1 MSPQIY
7 EQLELFP
14 DYLGSHIALTL
25 SALAVGILVSV
36 PLALIATRVKKLE
49 WPVLAVAG
57 ILQTI
62 PSLALLA
69 LMVPLLGQIGF
80 VPAFLALIL
89 YSMLPI
95 LRNTVTG
102 INEVDP
108 ALIEAARAIGMT
120 DRQML
125 FRVQLP
131 LAAPVIIAGVRI
143 STVWVVGI
151 ATLSTPVGAAS
162 LGNYIFSGLQTQN
175 YAAVM
180 VGVVGAALLALF
192 LDGMIRLLEIAVA
205 RRRWVYGLTAAAGLA
220 LLIAAPAIS
229 ELQTNSSDRPVIT
242 LGSKTFTEQYILMS
256 LFEDRLQEAGFAVQ
270 DIRSLGSTVIFDA
283 LRNNRIDCYVDY
295 SGTIWANHMQRED
308 NPGREAVLEE
318 MTRWL
323 KSEHGIDCL
332 GSLGFENAYVLA
344 MPEARSSRLGI
355 RTLTDLAG
363 YAPSMSIG
371 GDYEFF
377 SRPEWEAVRS
387 AYDLNFQES
396 RSFDSSL
403 MYSAVQQNHVDVI
416 AAFSTDGRILAYQL
430 QTLEDTREALPPY
443 DAVILLSPEAS
454 GNAALVNALTPL
466 LDSISNEEMRNANK
480 LVDLDGSTIQE
491 AALTLAE

>member
-14 DYLGSHIALTL
+14 DYLGSHITLTL
-25 SALAVGILVSV
+25 SALAVGILISI
-36 PLALIATRVKKLE
+36 PLALIATRVKRLE

-80 VPAFLALIL
+80 LPAFLALIL

-108 ALIEAARAIGMT
+108 ALVEAARAIGMT

-151 ATLSTPVGAAS
+151 ATLSTPVGAPS

-175 YAAVM
+175 YTAVL

-192 LDGMIRLLEIAVA
+192 LDGMIRLLEIAVS
-205 RRRWVYGLTAAAGLA
+205 RRKWVYGLVAGIGLT
-220 LLIAAPAIS
+220 LLLAAPTIS
-229 ELQTNSSDRPVIT
+229 ELQTGSTDRPTVI

-256 LFEDRLQEAGFAVQ
+256 LFDNTLRQAGFYVR
-270 DIRSLGSTVIFDA
+270 DVRSLGSTVIFDA

-295 SGTIWANHMQRED
+295 SGTIWTNHMERED
-308 NPGREAVLEE
+308 NPGRQEVLEE

-323 KSEHGIDCL
+323 DSEHGIRCL

-344 MPEARSSRLGI
+344 MPESRADELEISSI
-355 RTLTDLAG
+355 EDLTEHATR
-363 YAPSMSIG
+363 MSIG

-377 SRPEWEAVRS
+377 SRPEWEAVRT
-387 AYDLNFQES
+387 AYNLSFQEE

-403 MYSAVQQNHVDVI
+403 MYSAVQQGHVDVI

-430 QTLEDTREALPPY
+430 QTLDDPLEALPPY

-454 GNAALVNALTPL
+454 QNEKLISALSPL
-466 LDSISNEEMRNANK
+466 LGSISNETMRNANK
-480 LVDLDGSTIQE
+480 LVDLDGSTIQG
-491 AALTLAE
+491 ASLTLTE